1 MIQIEICAPG
11 RSSAENAKAGGAG
24 RIELC
29 ENLNIGGT
37 TPRMEDVSY
46 CVHDLRLRT
55 HVLIRPRGGD
65 FCYSD
70 EEYRQILDDIR
81 GCREAGAQCVV
92 VGFLTP
98 DGKVDVERTKA
109 AVAAAEGMEVTFHRA
124 FDRVEDPYEALEEVI
139 GCGCHRILTSGC
151 RPTAEE
157 GIEVLRELVKRADGR
172 IKILAGSGVTPA
184 NAARIVAETGVKEIH
199 GSCKRIDCKGNAVTD
214 INTVRRLLECVN
226 DVRGKM

>member
-37 TPRMEDVSY
+37 TPRMDDVQY
-46 CVHDLRLRT
+46 CVHDLHLRT

-70 EEYRQILDDIR
+70 DEYRQILDDIR

-92 VGFLTP
+92 VGFLAP

-151 RPTAEE
+151 KPTAEE
-157 GIEVLRELVKRADGR
+157 GIEVLHELVKRADGR

-184 NAARIVAETGVKEIH
+184 NAARILAETGVKEIH

-214 INTVRRLLECVN
+214 IDTVRRLLECVN
-226 DVRGKM
+226 A

>member
-11 RSSAENAKAGGAG
+11 RTSAENAKAGGAC

-37 TPRMEDVSY
+37 TPRMDDVQY
-46 CVHDLRLRT
+46 CVHDLHLRT

-65 FCYSD
+65 FCYTD
-70 EEYRQILDDIR
+70 EEYNQILSDIR
-81 GCREAGAQCVV
+81 RCKEAGAQCFV
-92 VGFLTP
+92 VGFLTS

-109 AVAAAEGMEVTFHRA
+109 AVAAADGMEVTFHRA

-151 RPTAEE
+151 KPTAEE
-157 GIEVLRELVKRADGR
+157 GIEVLRELVNRAEGR

-184 NAARIVAETGVKEIH
+184 NATRIVAETGVKEIH

-214 INTVRRLLECVN
+214 IDTVRRLLECVN
-226 DVRGKM
+226 D

>member
-37 TPRMEDVSY
+37 TPRMDDVQY
-46 CVHDLRLRT
+46 CVHDLHLRT
-55 HVLIRPRGGD
+55 HVLVRPRGGD
-65 FCYSD
+65 FCYTDD
-70 EEYRQILDDIR
+70 EYLQILDDIR

-92 VGFLTP
+92 VGFLTS

-157 GIEVLRELVKRADGR
+157 GIEVLRELVRRADGR

-184 NAARIVAETGVKEIH
+184 NAARIVSETGVKEIH

-214 INTVRRLLECVN
+214 IDTVRRLLECVN
-226 DVRGKM
+226 D